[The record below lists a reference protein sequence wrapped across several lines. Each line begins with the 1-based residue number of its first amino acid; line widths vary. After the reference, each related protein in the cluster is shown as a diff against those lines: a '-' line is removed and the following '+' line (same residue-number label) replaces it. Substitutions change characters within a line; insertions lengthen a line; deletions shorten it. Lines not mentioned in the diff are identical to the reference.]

1 MKYRKI
7 KYSNYKVELVSV
19 TRKANGAET
28 EIKYST
34 PDEPSPEFVKAYEAF
49 KPKALELLELEGYGA
64 GFKVIGLSINEEEGD
79 GRCGI
84 VVTCAKA
91 LKSTNAPLILN
102 TPHLREPVGPD
113 DRGAGFM
120 PDGWMELIFAIQEQA
135 QKYDDGER
143 AQTNA
148 FAGAGVG

>member
-7 KYSNYKVELVSV
+7 KYNGFKVELVSV
-19 TRKANGAET
+19 TRKSDGAET
-28 EIKYST
+28 EIKASS
-34 PDEPSPEFVKAYEAF
+34 PGVPRPEFVRAYEAF
-49 KPKALELLELEGYGA
+49 KPKALELLELDGYEK

-84 VVTCAKA
+84 VVTCAKSLEA
-91 LKSTNAPLILN
+91 TNAPLILN
-102 TPHLREPVGPD
+102 TPHMREPVGAD
-113 DRGAGFM
+113 DTGAGFM
-120 PDGWMELIFAIQEQA
+120 PAGWLDLILAIQEEA

-143 AQTNA
+143 EQAEM